1 MGKGMSDCVQPAIF
15 LDRDGTM
22 IEDVGFIDDPAKIE
36 LYPWTV
42 NALRALQERFGL
54 FVVTNQSAVAS
65 GGLTKRQV
73 DQVNHGLDSV
83 LADAGIRIR
92 QWCVCPHAKG
102 AGCGCHKP
110 ENGLLLQASENW
122 DIDFQRSFIIGDHPH
137 DALTGKD
144 LGVTGLYL
152 LSGHGEKHRRELPPG
167 VPVFEHLGEATEW
180 ILKSCIPSL
189 FKIRY

>member
-22 IEDVGFIDDPAKIE
+22 IEDVGFIDDPADVDI
-36 LYPWTV
+36 YPWTLE
-42 NALRALQERFGL
+42 ALRRLQERYQL
-54 FVVTNQSAVAS
+54 FVVTNQSAVAT
-65 GGLTKRQV
+65 GELAMKDV
-73 DQVNHGLDSV
+73 EAVNSV
-83 LADAGIRIR
+83 LDTSLREAGIRIR

-102 AGCGCHKP
+102 SGCGCHKP
-110 ENGLLLQASENW
+110 EKGLLLQASENW
-122 DIDFQRSFIIGDHPH
+122 NIDFRRSFIIGDHPH
-137 DALTGKD
+137 DALTGND

-152 LSGHGEKHRRELPPG
+152 LSGHGRKHRRELPPDI
-167 VPVFEHLGEATEW
+167 PVFEHLGEAAEW